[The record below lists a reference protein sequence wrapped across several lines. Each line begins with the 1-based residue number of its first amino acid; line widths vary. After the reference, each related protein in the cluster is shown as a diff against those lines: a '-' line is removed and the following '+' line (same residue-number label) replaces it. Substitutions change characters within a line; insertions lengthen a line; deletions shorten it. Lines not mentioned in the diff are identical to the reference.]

1 MDHQF
6 PDLPLGLGMGLIM
19 NRHARD
25 SFEGLSETEKEHIIF
40 KCKDAKSKKEMDKI
54 INSLSQDEGVAELFQ
69 GPGMG

>member
-6 PDLPLGLGMGLIM
+6 PDLPLGLGMGLTM

-25 SFEGLSETEKEHIIF
+25 NFEGLSETEKEHIIF

-54 INSLSQDEGVAELFQ
+54 ISSLSQDEKFDELFQ
-69 GPGMG
+69 GPNID